1 MSMID
6 PALDPSLRCSLTLQV
21 LDEPVTLTCG
31 HSVSKSSA
39 TWLYRLQS
47 SVDGVAMHI
56 DCPLCTEPTEL
67 LDGERSVAL
76 LPHNGLLAGLAAKAK
91 VLILGI
97 L

>member
-1 MSMID
+1 
-6 PALDPSLRCSLTLQV
+6 
-21 LDEPVTLTCG
+21 
-31 HSVSKSSA
+31 
-39 TWLYRLQS
+39 
-47 SVDGVAMHI
+47 MHI

-76 LPHNGLLAGLAAKAK
+76 LPHNGLLFNLGYFIIM